1 MSVPPVTVGG
11 MRVGVVLLPQPRWH
25 GPDGAAQR
33 WRHVEELGFDHAW
46 TYDHLSWQSLV
57 DQSWFAT
64 VPVLAAAALAT
75 TTIRLGTWVASPN
88 FRHPV
93 PFAKELM
100 TLDDLSQ
107 GRFTLGIG
115 AGGTGFDARV
125 LGQELIPPRQRIA
138 RLAEF
143 TSLLDELLTQEATTV
158 AGQRY
163 SAIDARMVPGCVQQP
178 RLPFVVAANGPK
190 GMAIAAHHGQGWATT
205 GKTDPDDG
213 QEAWWTGVRTLS
225 ERFEDAA
232 AGRTMD
238 RYLNL
243 DSSAVYSLGS
253 LEAYRDAVGRAA
265 ELGFTDVVVHYP
277 RAEGIYAGRVE
288 MLEAVAAERADH
300 TGKRAP
306 AVVSV
311 AELQCFIAEQEARP
325 RAS

>member
-1 MSVPPVTVGG
+1 VSVPPVTVGG

-115 AGGTGFDARV
+115 AGGTGFDATV
-125 LGQELIPPRQRIA
+125 LGQDLISPAERIA

-143 TSLLDELLTQEATTV
+143 TGLLDTLLTQSATT
-158 AGQRY
+158 AHGERY
-163 SAIDARMVPGCVQQP
+163 TAIDARLVPGCVQQP
-178 RLPFVVAANGPK
+178 RIPFVVAANGPE
-190 GMAIAAHHGQGWATT
+190 GMAVAARHGAGWATT
-205 GKTDPDDG
+205 GNTDPDDG
-213 QEAWWTGVRTLS
+213 HERWWAGVRELS
-225 ERFEDAA
+225 LRFDDAA

-243 DSSAVYSLGS
+243 DSSPVYSLSS
-253 LEAYRDAVGRAA
+253 LDAYRDAVGRADD
-265 ELGFTDVVVHYP
+265 LGFTDVVVHYP
-277 RAEGIYAGRVE
+277 RAKGVYAGELDV
-288 MLEAVAAERADH
+288 LEAVAAERSQ
-300 TGKRAP
+300 TPFGQR
-306 AVVSV
+306 
-311 AELQCFIAEQEARP
+311 ECG
-325 RAS
+325 